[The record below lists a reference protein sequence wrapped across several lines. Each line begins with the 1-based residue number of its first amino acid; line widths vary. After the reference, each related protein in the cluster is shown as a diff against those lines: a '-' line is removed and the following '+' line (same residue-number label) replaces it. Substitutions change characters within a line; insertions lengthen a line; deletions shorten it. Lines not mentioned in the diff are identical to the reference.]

1 MATALGPIETTR
13 VAIRNILYLTDF
25 SAPSEAALPFAASI
39 ARGYGAAIHGLHVLL
54 PEAMSYATPET
65 LALAMD
71 AQDEYA
77 RIEKQR
83 LESQLAGI
91 AHDVSIVRD
100 VSVWHA
106 VEEALRSCSADMI
119 VLGTHGR
126 TGAQKLLLGSIAED
140 IFRRSPVPVLT
151 IGPSTRT
158 GVHNAGHFH
167 CVLYAT
173 DFSPQSL
180 AAAPFAVSLA
190 QENRARLVLFH
201 AITESEREHGAAGAA
216 SAVDSATH
224 KLESIVPQGT
234 ELSSKPVTMLGYGE
248 PAHRILQVARENHAD
263 LIVLGVRDLGGH
275 TGAATHLGRAV
286 AHQVVAHAVC
296 PVLTVRGQE

>member
-1 MATALGPIETTR
+1 MATAARPIETTR

-25 SAPSEAALPFAASI
+25 SAPSEMALPFAI
-39 ARGYGAAIHGLHVLL
+39 AIAHGYGAAIHGLHVVL
-54 PEAMSYATPET
+54 PEPMSYATPET

-77 RIEKQR
+77 RMEKQR
-83 LESQLAGI
+83 LESQLAGV
-91 AHDVSIVRD
+91 AHEVTIVRD
-100 VSVWHA
+100 VNVWRA
-106 VEEALRSCSADMI
+106 VEDAVRSCAADMI

-151 IGPSTRT
+151 IGPSARIGT
-158 GVHNAGHFH
+158 HNAGHFH

-173 DFSPQSL
+173 DFTPLSL

-190 QENRARLVLFH
+190 RENAARLILFH
-201 AITESEREHGAAGAA
+201 AIRESDREHGAATAVT
-216 SAVDSATH
+216 AVDTATH
-224 KLESIVPQGT
+224 RLESIVPERA
-234 ELSSKPVTMLGYGE
+234 ELSSRPVTILGYGE

-263 LIVLGVRDLGGH
+263 LIVLGVRDMRGH
-275 TGAATHLGRAV
+275 TGAAIHLGRAV
-286 AHQVVAHAVC
+286 AHQVVAHAAC
-296 PVLTVRGQE
+296 PVLTVRG

>member
-1 MATALGPIETTR
+1 MATATRPVETIR
-13 VAIRNILYLTDF
+13 VAIRNVLYLTDF
-25 SAPSEAALPFAASI
+25 SGPSEAALPFAVSI
-39 ARGYGAAIHGLHVLL
+39 ARGYGATIHGLHVVL
-54 PEAMSYATPET
+54 PETMSYVTPES

-83 LESQLAGI
+83 LESQLAGV
-91 AHDVSIVRD
+91 AHEVTIVRD

-106 VEEALRSCSADMI
+106 VEDALRSCAADMI

-126 TGAQKLLLGSIAED
+126 TGTQKLFLGSIAED

-151 IGPSTRT
+151 IGPSACV
-158 GVHNAGHFH
+158 GLHNGGHFH

-173 DFSPQSL
+173 DFTPESM
-180 AAAPFAVSLA
+180 AAAPFAISLA
-190 QENRARLVLFH
+190 QENRARLILFH
-201 AITESEREHGAAGAA
+201 AIRESDREHGAATAVT
-216 SAVDSATH
+216 AVDSATH
-224 KLESIVPQGT
+224 KLEEIVLDGAEFT
-234 ELSSKPVTMLGYGE
+234 SRPVTILGYGE
-248 PAHRILQVARENHAD
+248 PAQRILQVARENHAD

-286 AHQVVAHAVC
+286 AHQVVAHAAC
-296 PVLTVRGQE
+296 PVLTVRG

>member
-1 MATALGPIETTR
+1 MATAARPVETVR

-25 SAPSEAALPFAASI
+25 SAPSESALPFAISI
-39 ARGYGAAIHGLHVLL
+39 ARGYGAAIHGLHVVL

-83 LESQLAGI
+83 LESQLAGV
-91 AHDVSIVRD
+91 AHEVNIVRD

-106 VEEALRSCSADMI
+106 VEEASRSCAADMI

-126 TGAQKLLLGSIAED
+126 TGTQKLFLGSIAED

-151 IGPSTRT
+151 IGPSAHV
-158 GVHNAGHFH
+158 GMHNGGRFH

-173 DFSPQSL
+173 DFTPEAA
-180 AAAPFAVSLA
+180 AAAPFAISLA
-190 QENRARLVLFH
+190 QENQARLILFH
-201 AITESEREHGAAGAA
+201 AIRESGREHGAATAVT
-216 SAVDSATH
+216 AVDSATH
-224 KLESIVPQGT
+224 KLEGIVPEGA
-234 ELSSKPVTMLGYGE
+234 ELANRPVMILGYGE

-286 AHQVVAHAVC
+286 AHQVVAHAAC
-296 PVLTVRGQE
+296 PVLTVRG